1 MTGKSQDTELVLGRL
16 KDFQRRTA
24 EYVFRRFYT
33 DSETTDR
40 FLVADEVGLG
50 KTLVARGVIALAIDH
65 LLAKKVD
72 RIDIVYVCSNMSIAS
87 QNIHRLNVS
96 GEQKFARPTR
106 LSLLPIDISDI
117 RKNRVNYVSLTPG
130 TSFDPRSRDGK
141 VKERAL
147 IHFLLKGRLSISP
160 AGLRRLLQCR
170 VSDENWW
177 WWTHKW
183 RPESLDKDIRDE
195 FVKNVSEDQEF
206 YEKIKNF
213 CVRSRRRIL
222 WGDPERLWLVSELR
236 FRLAEMSIDMLEPD
250 LIILDEFQRFR
261 NLLDPQNLEA
271 RLAHKLFQY
280 ENVKTLLLS
289 ATPYKMLSL
298 DHERDD
304 DHYPDFLKTLGFLSH
319 SESVD
324 PQTVIDSIK
333 RDIQAFRQSLYSLG
347 SDDSTA
353 ISNARDVLQSKL
365 IRVMCRTERVGMTPS
380 RDAMFSEFPQE
391 VSLEPRDLH
400 GAVLADRVASS
411 VGARDII
418 EYWKSSPY
426 LINFLRR
433 YEFRQKLE
441 AQCED
446 APEELIEALQAD
458 ADHLLHKDDIQ
469 SYREVSPSNPRMR
482 NLFDLTINRELW
494 KILWL
499 PPSMPYSR
507 PDGSYADI
515 PDITKSLV
523 FSAWN
528 VVPDAIASLCS
539 YEAERRM
546 LSGLPEVTHDQLY
559 DKLHPLLRY
568 SRGSENRLTGM
579 PVLILMYPSPALA
592 TLIDPLNIVVS
603 HQGDELISA
612 ADLLNSA
619 AELIRPSLDQ
629 LLVGAPASGPEDQRW
644 YWVAPALLDGKR
656 FPDIKHWLL
665 DDEKGW
671 FSIAKE
677 DSSDRVEGLREH
689 LELFRQTMDHAIDSP
704 LGRPPADLLQVLSL
718 MAVAAPGVCALRALR
733 RQSPSLNL
741 DSSELLCGAVRISEG
756 FRTLFNLP
764 ESIALL
770 RGNRQDGSYW
780 RLSLQHC
787 LEGNI
792 QSLLDEQVHCLVES
806 LGVID
811 EPETERVETI
821 GDSIGSSLSIRTSRL
836 QLDEVVVHPKSQKI
850 ELEGY
855 NTRCRFA
862 LRFGELK
869 DDRGAVVRA
878 DAVRDAFN
886 SPFRP
891 FVLAS
896 TSIGQEG
903 LDFHTWCHSVIHW
916 NLPSNPVDLEQRE
929 GRIQRYKGH
938 AVRKNIAKA
947 YGLSVL
953 RGEWDR
959 QGDPWSCMFEL
970 AKRKRPTGASDL
982 IPYWLYELEGGASI
996 ERHVPILPYSKEDPH
1011 FRRLKRMLAVYRLVF
1026 GQPRQEDLLEYLT
1039 ERVSENQECQDLNT
1053 WRISLEP
1060 PSE

>member
-1 MTGKSQDTELVLGRL
+1 MTGKSHDTELVLGRL

-33 DSETTDR
+33 DPETTDR

-50 KTLVARGVIALAIDH
+50 KTLVARGVIALAIEH
-65 LLAKKVD
+65 LLDKVD
-72 RIDIVYVCSNMSIAS
+72 RIDIVYVCSNISIAS

-106 LSLLPIDISDI
+106 LSLLPMYISDI

-130 TSFDPRSRDGK
+130 TSFDPRSKEGK
-141 VKERAL
+141 DEERAL
-147 IHFLLKGRLSISP
+147 IHFLLKGRLDVSP

-170 VSDENWW
+170 VSDERWR
-177 WWTHKW
+177 WWTRYWKPN
-183 RPESLDKDIRDE
+183 RIDEDIRSE
-195 FVKNVSEDQEF
+195 FVKNISEDREF
-206 YEKIKNF
+206 HERIKSF
-213 CVRSRRRIL
+213 CARFKRGIPR
-222 WGDPERLWLVSELR
+222 GTPERLDLVSELR

-319 SESVD
+319 SKSVD

-347 SDDSTA
+347 SDDGTA

-365 IRVMCRTERVGMTPS
+365 IRVMCRTERVGMMPS
-380 RDAMFSEFPQE
+380 HGAMFSEFPQE
-391 VSLEPRDLH
+391 VALEPRDLH

-433 YEFRQKLE
+433 YEFRRKLE
-441 AQCED
+441 AQCEN
-446 APEELIEALQAD
+446 APEELIEALRAD
-458 ADHLLHKDDIQ
+458 GDHLLRKDDIQ

-482 NLFDLTINRELW
+482 NLFDLTINRGLW

-507 PDGSYADI
+507 PGGPYADI
-515 PDITKSLV
+515 RDVTKSLV

-528 VVPDAIASLCS
+528 AVPDAIASLCS

-546 LSGLPEVTHDQLY
+546 LSGLHKPVTHDQLY
-559 DKLHPLLRY
+559 DELRPLLRY
-568 SRGSENRLTGM
+568 SRDAENRLTGM
-579 PVLILMYPSPALA
+579 PVLILLYPSPALA
-592 TLIDPLNIVVS
+592 TLIDPLNIAVS
-603 HQGDELISA
+603 YQEDELIPA
-612 ADLLNSA
+612 AALLNSA

-629 LLVGAPASGPEDQRW
+629 LLADAPASGSEDRRW
-644 YWVAPALLDGKR
+644 YWAAPALLDGKR
-656 FPDIKHWLL
+656 FPDMKHWLL
-665 DDEKGW
+665 DDKKGW
-671 FSIAKE
+671 FSVAKE
-677 DSSDRVEGLREH
+677 GSGERGEGLRKH
-689 LELFRQTMDHAIDSP
+689 LELFRQAMDHAIDPP

-741 DSSELLCGAVRISEG
+741 DSSALLCGAIRISEG

-770 RGNRQDGSYW
+770 RGDGQEGSYW
-780 RLSLQHC
+780 RLSLRHC

-811 EPETERVETI
+811 ESETERAETI
-821 GDSIGSSLSIRTSRL
+821 GGSIGSSLSIRTSQL
-836 QLDEVVVHPKSQKI
+836 QLDEVVVRPESRKI

-869 DDRGAVVRA
+869 DDKGAAVRA
-878 DAVRDAFN
+878 DTVRDAFN

-953 RGEWDR
+953 RGKWDR
-959 QGDPWSCMFEL
+959 QGDPWSRMFEL
-970 AKRKRPTGASDL
+970 AKRGRPTGASDL

-996 ERHVPILPYSKEDPH
+996 ERHVPILPYSKEEPH

-1039 ERVSENQECQDLNT
+1039 ERVSKNQGCQDLNM

-1060 PSE
+1060 PP